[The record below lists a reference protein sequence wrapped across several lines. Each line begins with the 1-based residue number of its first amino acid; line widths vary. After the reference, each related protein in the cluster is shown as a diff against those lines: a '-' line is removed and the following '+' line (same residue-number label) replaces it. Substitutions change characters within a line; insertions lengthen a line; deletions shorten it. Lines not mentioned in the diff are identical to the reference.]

1 MSPAPSGSER
11 FGELARFAV
20 TGLAAYLTD
29 VAVFNALLL
38 GAELAS
44 TWAKV
49 ASSLVA
55 IGVAFAGS
63 RWFTWRHRR
72 SSRIGR
78 EYARFFL
85 VSLLAAGIQYFCLV
99 ITHHVLGW
107 TSPLVDN
114 LSANVVG
121 MGLATAFRFWAFRT
135 FVFPPGAASLAATD
149 VGAQRGR
156 VRSGGV

>member
-1 MSPAPSGSER
+1 VSPAPSCSER
-11 FGELARFAV
+11 LGELARFAV

-38 GAELAS
+38 GADLAA
-44 TWAKV
+44 TWSKV
-49 ASSLVA
+49 VSSLVA
-55 IGVAFAGS
+55 ITVAFAGS

-72 SSRIGR
+72 SSRIRR

-85 VSLLAAGIQYFCLV
+85 VSLLAAGIQYLCLV

-135 FVFPPGAASLAATD
+135 LVFPPAAAPPPAAD
-149 VGAQRGR
+149 ARAQQGR
-156 VRSGGV
+156 VRSGGA